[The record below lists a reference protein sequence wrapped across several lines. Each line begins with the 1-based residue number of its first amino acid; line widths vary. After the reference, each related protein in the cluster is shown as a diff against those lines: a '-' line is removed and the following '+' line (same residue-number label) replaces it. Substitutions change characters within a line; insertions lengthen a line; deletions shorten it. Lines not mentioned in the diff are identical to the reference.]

1 MRSTVRFGLGLA
13 AALLAQVGAKAQSQV
28 WSANAGVVSDYRF
41 RGISQTRLQPAVQ
54 GGVDYSDALGAYF
67 GAWAS
72 NIRWVQDAGAQD
84 GSVELDLYG
93 GYRWRHTEVDYDLA
107 LLRCDY
113 VGNDLG
119 RTGRRANAS
128 TTEVA
133 LAATWAQTTLKYS
146 HSLSRWRGYLDSQ
159 GSGYIEISHVWPVAS
174 GWTLVPHLGHLN
186 VRHTTPSASYT
197 DYALTLQKNLH
208 PAWSFSASVQGASAD
223 RSFYSTPAGDFTGRT
238 GLVLGLKYTR

>member
-54 GGVDYSDALGAYF
+54 GGVDYSGASGAYF

-107 LLRCDY
+107 LLRYDY

-119 RTGRRANAS
+119 RTGRPPGRRPRSSTRTRSAVGGVTWTARA
-128 TTEVA
+128 VA
-133 LAATWAQTTLKYS
+133 TSRSATSGLWPQAGRWCRTWATSTCATPRHRPPTPTT
-146 HSLSRWRGYLDSQ
+146 R
-159 GSGYIEISHVWPVAS
+159 
-174 GWTLVPHLGHLN
+174 
-186 VRHTTPSASYT
+186 
-197 DYALTLQKNLH
+197 
-208 PAWSFSASVQGASAD
+208 
-223 RSFYSTPAGDFTGRT
+223 
-238 GLVLGLKYTR
+238 